1 MAVPNDFRNTLFMH
15 KTLAAAFALLGFATA
30 SQAHQI
36 WLEQPAGQSAVIR
49 FGEFG
54 ENLRETSPGL
64 LDKFGKPTATL
75 VSAQGE
81 KTVDGSKAAQ
91 GFTLPFQAAKGE
103 SIVAEDANYPLY
115 TVKQGD
121 KESKN
126 WYHPAA
132 RLITGFAPQE
142 ARLAF
147 DLLPAGGPGEF
158 KLVFKGQPLSKTKV
172 TLVTQS
178 GWSKEGR
185 TDAQGLV
192 RFDMPWKGT
201 YVAEASHTDRT
212 GGERPGAAGPEK
224 YDGVSYVTTLT
235 YVKAEGVAAIAAGP
249 AATPNK

>member
-1 MAVPNDFRNTLFMH
+1 MN

-64 LDKFGKPTATL
+64 LDKFGQPTATL

-81 KTVDGSKAAQ
+81 KKADGSKAAQ
-91 GFTLPFQAAKGE
+91 GFTLPFKAAKGE
-103 SIVAEDANYPLY
+103 SIVAEDAGYPLY
-115 TVKQGD
+115 TLKQGD

-142 ARLAF
+142 AKLAF
-147 DLLPAGGPGEF
+147 DIVPAGAPGEF
-158 KLVFKGQPLSKTKV
+158 RLVFKGQPLPKAKV

-178 GWSKEGR
+178 GWSKDGR

-212 GGERPGAAGPEK
+212 GGERPGTAGPDK

-235 YVKAEGVAAIAAGP
+235 YVKAEGVAPIAAGP
-249 AATPNK
+249 AATPNQ